1 MKERERDIVKKM
13 NNDDIKYYMQVILNL
28 FNETKRILTHSFSE
42 EKIKMIVQ
50 KTKKEACV
58 FPAMI
63 NR

>member
-1 MKERERDIVKKM
+1 
-13 NNDDIKYYMQVILNL
+13 MQVILN
-28 FNETKRILTHSFSE
+28 FVNETKRILTHSFSE

-50 KTKKEACV
+50 KTKKGACV